1 MIIALNK
8 ERQRIHIE
16 NADSGMECFC
26 PCCGE
31 RLVQHKGQIRRHHFA
46 HYPGSACS
54 DSWEGQYDMS
64 DWHLDWQ
71 NRFPKGN
78 QEVLLALGEI
88 RHRADVLIGRTVV
101 EFQRSNLSAKA
112 FQDRNSFYTNLG
124 YKVIWVFDLTER
136 FATGDLRCEGDEKT
150 FHWTKPNNAF
160 NTFHLRTGQTELFF
174 QVRDQEEQCLVK
186 VSGIPGRGLELF
198 TVSKWY
204 SKEEFLSYLGIRD
217 GVCAPPVYDDL
228 AENGEYRAF
237 CEQYGIRLN
246 RQQERAVQAVEG
258 ANLLLAV
265 PGSGKTTVLVA
276 RLGYMILC
284 KKILPQRI
292 LAMTFSK
299 QAAKDMRSRFRTVF
313 GSELGEQVQFRTIHS
328 VANGIL
334 STYERRSG
342 HRKPELESDTG
353 KLVADILRTRG
364 NDYPSDS
371 EVAEATAAITNI
383 KNLSLTAEQI
393 PQQGFATPDIGQVY
407 EAYQVALKKQHK
419 MDYDDQVG
427 YALRILKACPDL
439 LEYYRTTYPYICV
452 DEAQD
457 TSKAQHELL
466 KLLVGERGNIFMVGD
481 EDQSI
486 YRFRG
491 AYPQA
496 LLDFKDNYPNPSI
509 LWMETN
515 YRSTP
520 QIVDAAA
527 DFISRN
533 QNRYPKEMT
542 AHRPG
547 GTPIT
552 RIELPSRGAQY
563 QHLLKIAEEKPAS
576 TAVLYRDNDS
586 AIPLIDLLMKRNI
599 PYRCPKRDFGLFS
612 AKTTRDVVA
621 FMEFLQDQKNV
632 DAFRRICY
640 KGGFYLDKKTVEI
653 ACKTVQWKGITF
665 TQALRE
671 QAKRFPKIKS
681 SVAAF
686 DSFCR
691 VGQHLK
697 AKTLLRHLDAN
708 GYGAYMEKE
717 HMDRN
722 AFELLLELA
731 AEDPP
736 VPVFLKHLDT
746 LRAQLEKGDDSEEGI
761 ILTTAHSAKGLEYES
776 VFLMDLYDGR
786 FPGAPLSGISGR
798 KSDMDAG
805 EEERRLFYVAMTRT
819 RDQLTVLTIRGREST
834 FADIICPLPKPVRPG
849 PSAAPRRAEP
859 THEEILAR
867 RKTAEEEKRRKAE
880 EARIAREKEKVR
892 RYQQGLA
899 EVKDRSFIEN
909 EIIRDSFGVRW
920 LKCDHCGEIKQDGEF
935 NILGITRDTP
945 GRGVCTLCARK
956 MT

>member
-16 NADSGMECFC
+16 NADSSMECYC
-26 PCCGE
+26 PCCAE
-31 RLVQHKGQIRRHHFA
+31 RLVQRKGRLRRHHFA
-46 HYPGSACS
+46 HYPGSVCS

-64 DWHLDWQ
+64 DWHFDWQ
-71 NRFPKGN
+71 NRFPKEN
-78 QEVLLALGEI
+78 QEVILALGGI

-124 YKVIWVFDLTER
+124 CKVIWVFDLTER
-136 FATGDLRCEGDEKT
+136 FASGDLRCEGDEKN

-174 QVRDQEEQCLVK
+174 QIRDQEEQCLVK
-186 VSGIPGRGLELF
+186 VSGIPGRGLERF
-198 TVSKWY
+198 SVSGWY
-204 SKEEFLSYLGIRD
+204 GKEAFLGYLGFRD
-217 GVCAPPVYDDL
+217 GICAPPEYDDL

-237 CEQYGIRLN
+237 CEKYNIRLN

-284 KKILPQRI
+284 RKIQPQRI

-299 QAAKDMRSRFRTVF
+299 QAAMDMHSRFCAVF
-313 GSELGEQVQFRTIHS
+313 GQELGGRIQFRTIHS

-334 STYERRSG
+334 SAYERRSG

-353 KLVADILRTRG
+353 KVIANILRARQE
-364 NDYPSDS
+364 DYPSDS
-371 EVAEATAAITNI
+371 DVAEATAAITNI
-383 KNLSLTAEQI
+383 KNLCLTAEQI
-393 PQQGFATPDIGQVY
+393 PRQGFATPDIAQVY
-407 EAYQVALKKQHK
+407 EAYQAALKKHNR
-419 MDYDDQVG
+419 MDYDDQVC
-427 YALRILKACPDL
+427 YAVRILRGCPDL
-439 LEYYRTTYPYICV
+439 LEHYRAQYPYICV

-466 KLLVGERGNIFMVGD
+466 KLMVGERGNIFMVGD

-496 LLDFKDNYPNPSI
+496 LLDFKDNYPNPYI

-527 DFISRN
+527 DFITRN

-542 AHRPG
+542 AQRSG
-547 GTPIT
+547 GAPIT
-552 RIELPSRGAQY
+552 RIELPDRGAQY
-563 QHLLKIAEEKPAS
+563 QHLLKIAEKKPDS
-576 TAVLYRDNDS
+576 TAVIYRDNDS
-586 AIPLIDLLMKRNI
+586 AIPLIDLLIKQNI
-599 PYRCPKRDFGLFS
+599 PYRCPKREFGLFS

-653 ACKTVQWKGITF
+653 ACKMVQGRDITF
-665 TQALRE
+665 PQALRE
-671 QAKRFPKIKS
+671 QAKRFPKVRS

-697 AKTLLRHLDAN
+697 AKSLLRHLDAN

-717 HMDRN
+717 RMDRN

-731 AEDPP
+731 AEDPS
-736 VPVFLKHLDT
+736 VPAFLQHLNT
-746 LRAQLEKGDDSEEGI
+746 LRDQLEKGNDSGEGI
-761 ILTTAHSAKGLEYES
+761 ILTTAHSAKGLEYDS
-776 VFLMDLYDGR
+776 VFIMDLYDGR
-786 FPGAPLSGISGR
+786 FPGAPLGGISGR

-805 EEERRLFYVAMTRT
+805 EEERRLFYVAMTRA
-819 RDQLTVLTIRGREST
+819 RNQLTLLTIRDREST
-834 FADIICPLPKPVRPG
+834 FADIIRPLPKPVRPT
-849 PSAAPRRAEP
+849 PPAVLRSAEP
-859 THEEILAR
+859 TYEEILAQ
-867 RKTAEEEKRRKAE
+867 RKAAEEEKRRKAK
-880 EARIAREKEKVR
+880 EARIAREKEQAR

-899 EVKDRSFIEN
+899 QVKDRSFGEN
-909 EIIRDSFGVRW
+909 ELIRDSFGVRW
-920 LKCDHCGEIKQDGEF
+920 LKCDHCGAIRQDGEF
-935 NILGITRDTP
+935 ARLGITRDTP